1 MADYIL
7 GFKFPQRPS
16 KMAFYRLG
24 TFEPS
29 RTASR
34 RMAS

>member
-1 MADYIL
+1 
-7 GFKFPQRPS
+7 
-16 KMAFYRLG
+16 MAFYRLG